1 MTRSNWLYPFMQE
14 HQTSKSVKAIK
25 HRKKQNPPMPRQ
37 QGFGSPVVSLHF
49 VCQPRQIIGG
59 LLRRH
64 YHPAT
69 CYMKQQTDKKLP
81 MIQKFKNNSLFSNYL

>member
-1 MTRSNWLYPFMQE
+1 ML
-14 HQTSKSVKAIK
+14 
-25 HRKKQNPPMPRQ
+25 RQ

-69 CYMKQQTDKKLP
+69 CYMKQQTDKKLYR
-81 MIQKFKNNSLFSNYL
+81 QFKSLKIIPNFQISYNANNKCTTQSISIKTRIADRVNYYGKTS